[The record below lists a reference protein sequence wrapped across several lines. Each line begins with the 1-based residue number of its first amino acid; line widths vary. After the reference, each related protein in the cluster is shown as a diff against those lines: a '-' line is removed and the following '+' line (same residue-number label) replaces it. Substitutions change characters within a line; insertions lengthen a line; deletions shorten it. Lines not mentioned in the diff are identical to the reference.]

1 MSRYLVVGSN
11 SFSGSRFIYSLLNQ
25 KHEVVALSR
34 NLELQEPL
42 RLFQHQSG
50 FEFNRFR
57 LGDPLGELSAIKKN
71 NQFDYI
77 VNFAAQSMVGQSW
90 NFPEDWYKTN
100 LVDFSLFMK
109 DLNTN
114 VKFNKFIQFT
124 TPEVYGSTNGW
135 IKENFNFSPTTPYA
149 ISRAA
154 SDYHL
159 KAMAQTFDFPVVFT
173 RAANVYGPGQPLY
186 RLIPRVFFSAL
197 TKEKM
202 VLDGGGKSQR
212 SFIEM
217 NDVADALTLIAEKGQ
232 INTTY
237 HISTTQVM
245 PIIEIVK
252 ICSKISEIDMEE
264 FIEFGPER
272 VSKDEAYMLDSQKIR
287 QDLGWQDKIT
297 IEQGLRATYEWVK
310 DNLVEL
316 RKLPRTYQHRK

>member
-1 MSRYLVVGSN
+1 MLGSN
-11 SFSGSRFIYSLLNQ
+11 SFSGSRFVDSCLDQDI
-25 KHEVVALSR
+25 EVWGVSRSSENVWPLSIPSR
-34 NLELQEPL
+34 NINKNNFHFHQLDLNMDFQKISEL
-42 RLFQHQSG
+42 
-50 FEFNRFR
+50 
-57 LGDPLGELSAIKKN
+57 AKKN
-71 NQFDYI
+71 KVKHIF
-77 VNFAAQSMVGQSW
+77 NFAAQSMVAQSW
-90 NFPEDWYKTN
+90 SNPEDWYNTN
-100 LVDFSLFMK
+100 LVGTSKLLNSLCKINSLELFLQFS
-109 DLNTN
+109 
-114 VKFNKFIQFT
+114 

>member
-1 MSRYLVVGSN
+1 MSRYLIVGSN
-11 SFSGSRFIYSLLNQ
+11 SFSGSRFITTLLDQN
-25 KHEVVALSR
+25 HEVVALSR
-34 NLELQEPL
+34 NQELQEPF
-42 RLFQHQSG
+42 RRYQHKAG
-50 FEFNRFR
+50 FTFSRFR
-57 LGDPLGELSAIKKN
+57 LGESLGELSAIRN
-71 NQFDYI
+71 NNHFDYI

-90 NFPEDWYKTN
+90 NFPEDWYQTN

-109 DLNTN
+109 DLNSN
-114 VKFNKFIQFT
+114 VKFSKFIQFT

-135 IKENFNFSPTTPYA
+135 IKENFNFNPTTPYA

-159 KAMAQTFDFPVVFT
+159 NAMAQTFDFPVVFT
-173 RAANVYGPGQPLY
+173 RAANVYGAGQPLY

-217 NDVADALTLIAEKGQ
+217 NDVADALTVIAEKGQ
-232 INTTY
+232 TNASY
-237 HISTTQVM
+237 HISTTEVK

-252 ICSKISEIDMEE
+252 ICADIAEIEMKE
-264 FIEFGPER
+264 FIEIGPER

-287 QDLGWQDKIT
+287 QDLGWRDKVT
-297 IEQGLRATYEWVK
+297 LEKGLKSTYEWVK
-310 DNLVEL
+310 DNLKEL